1 LNGIHA
7 LPEARERPGIDSIE
21 INDLV
26 FSGRKQR
33 RQVYD
38 KTASAR
44 DVDDHPAAHLTVE
57 QFAGD
62 GNRTG

>member
-7 LPEARERPGIDSIE
+7 LPEARARPGIDSIE
-21 INDLV
+21 INDLA
-26 FSGRKQR
+26 FSCRKQR

-44 DVDDHPAAHLTVE
+44 DVDYHPAAHLAVE

-62 GNRTG
+62 GNGAG